1 MKKFYT
7 ILCLVII
14 TTTQLKAQA
23 PQGFNYQA
31 TVRNSSGDLILNQ
44 NVYFKFNI
52 MQGSQTSVPIFNEV
66 HYVPTD
72 DLGQVNLVIGQGT
85 PTTGSFSQIDWS
97 QGSYFLGIELDT
109 GNGYT
114 AMGTTQLLSVPF
126 ALYAENA
133 GNGNIS
139 NPNLESVL
147 AENNSAN
154 SQQIKDLQDPTEAQD
169 AATKAYIDAL
179 IANLQTQI
187 ENLSSGSNPT
197 NDSGSVSD
205 IDGNSYNYNT
215 YGDFQWTLENA
226 QMVTYRDGTPIPQV
240 TDPNEWSQ
248 LTTGAWCYYNNDPTK
263 GMLYNWYAVA
273 GIHDNDPNTPNK
285 ELAPD
290 GWQVPTDIEW
300 TSLEEHLIANG
311 YNYDGTTTGNK
322 IAKAMASA
330 SGWNFSSNSG
340 APGNEQSANNSSGFN
355 AFPKGDNSSN
365 GNLFTEGNAAVFWSL
380 TSINTSF
387 AYSYYL
393 EKNNNYLTQNNVQKI
408 FGESVRF
415 VRNLG
420 DSSGNDPVNEQEIIT
435 TVEVTLTGTNGIE
448 FVLSWENIDGDG
460 PNVPV
465 VVGASIPAG
474 NYAGDIQ
481 LYNKTLNPSDDG
493 YIVTNEILEEDLDHQ
508 FFYFAPN
515 GLDAIF
521 TYNDSDSNGNP
532 VGQQFNLTANS
543 GTGEFR
549 LVMIYEP
556 DKTGIGVSDGDI
568 TNAGG
573 ETDVDIFFPITV
585 EGNIDTTPPVINL
598 IGDSTIEL
606 FIGDT
611 YEDTGATAIDDTDGD
626 ITSLIIVD
634 ASSVNTAV
642 VGTYIVTY
650 NVSDAAGNDANEVS
664 RTINVLPTPTRF
676 NQNVLIEDYTGTWSG
691 YCPRV
696 SHAIDLVNQQTSE
709 AVVVA
714 IHRGSTDPNNSSYD
728 PYNFSAEVLEN
739 LINLQGYPTAML
751 NRTTQWNY
759 PEPNNVNQVIDLT
772 SEPAD
777 VGLAI
782 SPSLDGDI
790 MSIDVKVKFG
800 GEFSDSEAKLVLYVL
815 EDGLFYDQTN
825 YTNYYGGSSVI
836 SNFEHNHVLRA
847 SLSNL
852 RGDLIPEDEYSE
864 DNVYQVNYT
873 MAIPSN
879 ISVNENMTLVAFVTN
894 EFNAALNVRVANF
907 GETQIFEE
915 L

>member
-1 MKKFYT
+1 MKKFYA
-7 ILCLVII
+7 ILCLAMASLM
-14 TTTQLKAQA
+14 QLQAQA

-31 TVRNSSGDLILNQ
+31 TVRNSSGDLIINS
-44 NVYFKFNI
+44 NVYFKFNVI
-52 MQGSQTSVPIFNEV
+52 QGSQTSIPVFTEL
-66 HYVPTD
+66 HYVSTD

-85 PTTGSFSQIDWS
+85 ATTGNFPSLDWS
-97 QGSYFLGIELDT
+97 LGSYYLGIELNT
-109 GNGYT
+109 GNGYV
-114 AMGTTQLLSVPF
+114 AMGTTQLLSVPY
-126 ALYAENA
+126 ALYAENS
-133 GNGNIS
+133 GNATSTI
-139 NPNLESVL
+139 PNLQSVL
-147 AENNSAN
+147 AENNSAGQ
-154 SQQIKDLQDPTEAQD
+154 QQIKNLLDPTDGAD
-169 AATKAYIDAL
+169 AVTKSYVDAL
-179 IANLQTQI
+179 SNTQGFMNFNGWDNYQIWNDNTTFQLQPNSFLFVNADNTTLI
-187 ENLSSGSNPT
+187 FPDGPENCCFGDVIYIYVMQDGSTPLN
-197 NDSGSVSD
+197 
-205 IDGNSYNYNT
+205 
-215 YGDFQWTLENA
+215 FTLQPNNFP
-226 QMVTYRDGTPIPQV
+226 VRI
-240 TDPNEWSQ
+240 PNEWSQ
-248 LTTGAWCYYNNDPTK
+248 SDSFQGSLQSGLNTIINVGNYW
-263 GMLYNWYAVA
+263 MVA
-273 GIHDNDPNTPNK
+273 GFDNNG
-285 ELAPD
+285 D
-290 GWQVPTDIEW
+290 G
-300 TSLEEHLIANG
+300 
-311 YNYDGTTTGNK
+311 
-322 IAKAMASA
+322 
-330 SGWNFSSNSG
+330 SN
-340 APGNEQSANNSSGFN
+340 N
-355 AFPKGDNSSN
+355 
-365 GNLFTEGNAAVFWSL
+365 
-380 TSINTSF
+380 
-387 AYSYYL
+387 
-393 EKNNNYLTQNNVQKI
+393 
-408 FGESVRF
+408 
-415 VRNLG
+415 
-420 DSSGNDPVNEQEIIT
+420 PVNEQEIIT
-435 TVEVTLTGTNGIE
+435 TAEVTLTGTNATD
-448 FVLSWENIDGDG
+448 FVLSWEDIDGDG

-465 VVGASIPAG
+465 VVGANIPAG
-474 NYAGDIQ
+474 TYAGDIQ
-481 LYNKTLNPSDDG
+481 FYNKTLDPSDDG
-493 YIVTNEILEEDLDHQ
+493 YIVTTEILEEDLDHQ
-508 FFYFAPN
+508 FFYFALN

-549 LVMIYEP
+549 LVMINEP
-556 DKTGIGVSDGDI
+556 DKTGNGVSDGDI

-634 ASSVNTAV
+634 VSSVNTAV

-650 NVSDAAGNDANEVS
+650 NVSDAAGNDATEVS

-714 IHRGSTDPNNSSYD
+714 IHRGSTDPNNSFYD

-751 NRTTQWNY
+751 NRTTEWNY
-759 PEPNNVNQVIDLT
+759 PQPNNVDQVIALT
-772 SEPAD
+772 SGPAN
-777 VGLAI
+777 VGLAL

-815 EDGLFYDQTN
+815 EDGLFFDQTN
-825 YTNYYGGSSVI
+825 YTSYYGGSSVI

-852 RGDLIPEDEYSE
+852 TGDLIPEDEYSE

-894 EFNAALNVRVANF
+894 ESNAALNVRVANF

>member
-1 MKKFYT
+1 MKKFYV
-7 ILCLVII
+7 ILCLAMASLM
-14 TTTQLKAQA
+14 QLQAQA

-31 TVRNSSGDLILNQ
+31 TVRNSSGDLIINS
-44 NVYFKFNI
+44 NVYFKFNVI
-52 MQGSQTSVPIFNEV
+52 QGSQTSIPVFTEL
-66 HYVPTD
+66 HYVSTD

-85 PTTGSFSQIDWS
+85 ATTGNFPSLDWS
-97 QGSYFLGIELDT
+97 LGSYYLGIELNT
-109 GNGYT
+109 GNGYV
-114 AMGTTQLLSVPF
+114 AMGTTQLLSVPY
-126 ALYAENA
+126 ALYAENS
-133 GNGNIS
+133 GNATSTI
-139 NPNLESVL
+139 PNLQSVL
-147 AENNSAN
+147 AENNSAGQ
-154 SQQIKDLQDPTEAQD
+154 QQIKNLLDPTDGAD
-169 AATKAYIDAL
+169 AVTKSYVDAL
-179 IANLQTQI
+179 SNTQGFMNFNGWDNYQIWNDNTTFQLQPNSFLFVNADNTTLI
-187 ENLSSGSNPT
+187 FPDGPENCCFGDVIYIYVMQEGSTPLN
-197 NDSGSVSD
+197 
-205 IDGNSYNYNT
+205 
-215 YGDFQWTLENA
+215 FTLQPNNFP
-226 QMVTYRDGTPIPQV
+226 VRI
-240 TDPNEWSQ
+240 PNEWSQ
-248 LTTGAWCYYNNDPTK
+248 SDSFQGSLQSGLNTIINVGNYW
-263 GMLYNWYAVA
+263 MVA
-273 GIHDNDPNTPNK
+273 GFDNNG
-285 ELAPD
+285 D
-290 GWQVPTDIEW
+290 G
-300 TSLEEHLIANG
+300 
-311 YNYDGTTTGNK
+311 
-322 IAKAMASA
+322 
-330 SGWNFSSNSG
+330 SN
-340 APGNEQSANNSSGFN
+340 N
-355 AFPKGDNSSN
+355 
-365 GNLFTEGNAAVFWSL
+365 
-380 TSINTSF
+380 
-387 AYSYYL
+387 
-393 EKNNNYLTQNNVQKI
+393 
-408 FGESVRF
+408 
-415 VRNLG
+415 
-420 DSSGNDPVNEQEIIT
+420 PVNEQEIIT
-435 TVEVTLTGTNGIE
+435 TAEVTLTGTNATD
-448 FVLSWENIDGDG
+448 FVLSWEDMDGDG

-465 VVGASIPAG
+465 VVGANIPAG
-474 NYAGDIQ
+474 TYAGDIQ
-481 LYNKTLNPSDDG
+481 FYNKTLDPSDDG
-493 YIVTNEILEEDLDHQ
+493 YIVTTEILEEDLDHQ
-508 FFYFAPN
+508 FFYFALN

-549 LVMIYEP
+549 LVMINEP
-556 DKTGIGVSDGDI
+556 DKTGNGVSDGDI

-634 ASSVNTAV
+634 VSSVNTAV

-650 NVSDAAGNDANEVS
+650 NVSDAAGNDATEVS

-714 IHRGSTDPNNSSYD
+714 IHRGSTDPNNSFYD

-751 NRTTQWNY
+751 NRTTEWNY
-759 PEPNNVNQVIDLT
+759 PQPNNVDQVIALT
-772 SEPAD
+772 SGPAN
-777 VGLAI
+777 VGLAL

-815 EDGLFYDQTN
+815 EDGLFFDQTN
-825 YTNYYGGSSVI
+825 YTSYYGGSSVI

-852 RGDLIPEDEYSE
+852 TGDLIPEDEYSE

-894 EFNAALNVRVANF
+894 ESNAALNVRVANF